1 MRLKAKKY
9 KRRNEKE
16 TIYLFLFSSRTGRGR
31 GGAGGGISSGPIREG
46 RKGCDFISSFHRAML
61 TSPSPLHGS
70 LSLSLSE
77 VERWIASLFHSL
89 RWSREAGRP
98 GLTGAVEG

>member
-1 MRLKAKKY
+1 MDQ
-9 KRRNEKE
+9 
-16 TIYLFLFSSRTGRGR
+16 SGRGVR
-31 GGAGGGISSGPIREG
+31 DVTSLVPFIGP
-46 RKGCDFISSFHRAML
+46 CL
-61 TSPSPLHGS
+61 LVPLLCMA